1 MTSITNHA
9 GKGRHGPKQGRR
21 LATLLLTASIA
32 AGAATRAGAQP
43 APPMRMWAAQTGL
56 NQVTLTWEQI
66 PGAVE
71 YRIFAGDPDAPGT
84 TPAARRAIVTLSG
97 SGRYAIITGM
107 NRVAGGLYLEAI
119 GADRRRLRKVAF
131 NPVTAA
137 TGMQTVTA
145 PAQATATVTGPG
157 EITLTWTP
165 VQGATAY
172 VIGRAVSPNGLQM
185 LCRLCPT
192 QASYLDQDI
201 TPGVRHSYTVAAIFP
216 NGLSQRTL
224 SNIVTPGVVAAAPPT
239 QTPTTGYTPPGQ
251 PAGGTTTYT
260 PPGTSTP
267 TVQTPTTGY
276 PPPGQP
282 AGGTTTYTPPGTST
296 PTVQTPPATTTP
308 TPTTGSTTQSTGY
321 LGPLVQQ
328 LDSLRSWVAAATG
341 GPLQQVT
348 AADTAQFRQLV
359 LQLDALRSLAV
370 SATGRMLQSATLAD
384 STPLQQGLGQFE
396 QQLDALRTSV
406 LDRLGSVL
414 TGQTTTQT
422 HAATPAWTGPC
433 RLDYQRADN
442 MWAAFGRPVGSLGT
456 ESISLLDG
464 QTRIFITDWKYEK
477 LRNDGANYYGSHLR
491 IATNPGARPVWL
503 RTHTALAAG
512 WLTLNA
518 GETKSFQADLDEV
531 SCTNR

>member
-9 GKGRHGPKQGRR
+9 GAGRHGPKQGRR

-32 AGAATRAGAQP
+32 AGAANRAGAQP
-43 APPMRMWAAQTGL
+43 APPLRLWAAQTGPNL
-56 NQVTLTWEQI
+56 VTLTWEEI
-66 PGAVE
+66 PGTVE

-84 TPAARRAIVTLSG
+84 TPAARRPISTLSG
-97 SGRYAIITGM
+97 SGRYARITGI

-131 NPVTAA
+131 NPVTVA

-157 EITLTWTP
+157 EITLSWTP

-192 QASYLDQDI
+192 QASYVDRDI

-239 QTPTTGYTPPGQ
+239 QTPTTG
-251 PAGGTTTYT
+251 
-260 PPGTSTP
+260 ST
-267 TVQTPTTGY
+267 
-276 PPPGQP
+276 PPGQP

-308 TPTTGSTTQSTGY
+308 TPPTGSTTQNTGY

-406 LDRLGSVL
+406 LDRLGSAL
-414 TGQTTTQT
+414 AGQTTQT

-512 WLTLNA
+512 WLTLNV